1 MKKAMNDSNTAPSG
15 FTLHLLSMK
24 EVRSITGKS
33 RSTIYRW
40 IANGSFPSPVN
51 IGVGSIAWPVEVIA
65 EWREQQINQSKL
77 IGSY

>member
-15 FTLHLLSMK
+15 FTLHFLSMK

-65 EWREQQINQSKL
+65 AWCEEKINQSNIVK
-77 IGSY
+77 G

>member
-1 MKKAMNDSNTAPSG
+1 MKRDNNDSKTALSS
-15 FTLHLLSMK
+15 FILNFLSMK
-24 EVRSITGKS
+24 EVLSITGKS